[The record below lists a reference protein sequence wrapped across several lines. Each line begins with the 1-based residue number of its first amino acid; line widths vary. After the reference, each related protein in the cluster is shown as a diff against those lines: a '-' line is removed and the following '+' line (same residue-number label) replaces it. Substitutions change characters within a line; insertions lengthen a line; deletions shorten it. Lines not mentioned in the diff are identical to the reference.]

1 MLWQPIDHSHKNQ
14 GLFPKNSIF
23 FSRAL
28 VHLGQ
33 GMRTGLEQTAE
44 PKRSSADLGTSVF
57 PFAFPWYF
65 PYAFPLSE
73 QRGCARVCLCVCL
86 SVSLLRLK
94 TTIGSVRSRGP
105 SRTGFTL
112 MFSSAQG

>member
-23 FSRAL
+23 FSCAL

-44 PKRSSADLGTSVF
+44 PKRSSAGIGTSVF

-73 QRGCARVCLCVCL
+73 QRGCVRARACACVFVCL
-86 SVSLLRLK
+86 
-94 TTIGSVRSRGP
+94 
-105 SRTGFTL
+105 
-112 MFSSAQG
+112 